1 MAVNSQN
8 WLDAQYSVLGAIL
21 LAPETAP
28 MVMQELRDADF
39 SGQSRTVF
47 QAMRKLFSENVPI
60 DPVSV
65 NAKLGGKYNDFLI
78 QLMQITP
85 TASGVEYYISLC
97 RDQSKSNRLRE
108 LAAQIVATE
117 DPEELRKLQEQTAG
131 LGVSHSKVRIT
142 TMADAMRDFMAE
154 QQKKPDYLSWPI
166 PELNGVL
173 FTEPGDFVVLGG
185 YPSAGKTAFALQCLW
200 HIADRR
206 KVGFFSLETTAKKLF
221 SRQIAA
227 ISQIGM
233 GKIKHHAMNQKDW
246 DKVCAMSADV
256 VAKNVEL
263 VDAAGFTVDDI
274 RAVTLM
280 RGYQVIFVDYLQ
292 LLQGPGTGRVEQVT
306 GISIGLHTLA
316 QSLGV
321 TVIALSQL
329 SRLPKDNPNKLPDM
343 SSLRESGQIEQDADA
358 ILLLS
363 LANHN
368 DRDGA
373 RVLQVAKNKEGTR
386 PDMVLDFHG
395 DTQTFAK
402 AKNTQAV
409 LDKFIS
415 DGKKAQRR
423 ISIPDP
429 MAGQMELLPED
440 TEVPFHD

>member
-8 WLDAQYSVLGAIL
+8 WLDAQYSVLGSIL

-206 KVGFFSLETTAKKLF
+206 KVGFFSLETTAKSSF
-221 SRQIAA
+221 
-227 ISQIGM
+227 
-233 GKIKHHAMNQKDW
+233 
-246 DKVCAMSADV
+246 
-256 VAKNVEL
+256 
-263 VDAAGFTVDDI
+263 
-274 RAVTLM
+274 
-280 RGYQVIFVDYLQ
+280 
-292 LLQGPGTGRVEQVT
+292 PG
-306 GISIGLHTLA
+306 
-316 QSLGV
+316 
-321 TVIALSQL
+321 
-329 SRLPKDNPNKLPDM
+329 RLPPSVRLAWAR
-343 SSLRESGQIEQDADA
+343 SS
-358 ILLLS
+358 
-363 LANHN
+363 
-368 DRDGA
+368 
-373 RVLQVAKNKEGTR
+373 TT
-386 PDMVLDFHG
+386 P
-395 DTQTFAK
+395 
-402 AKNTQAV
+402 
-409 LDKFIS
+409 
-415 DGKKAQRR
+415 
-423 ISIPDP
+423 
-429 MAGQMELLPED
+429 
-440 TEVPFHD
+440 

>member
-8 WLDAQYSVLGAIL
+8 WLDAQYSVLGSLL
-21 LAPETAP
+21 LAPEATP
-28 MVMQELRDADF
+28 MVMQELRDEDF
-39 SGQSRTVF
+39 SGPCRSVF
-47 QAMRKLFSENVPI
+47 QAMRKLFSENIPV

-65 NAKLGGKYNDFLI
+65 NAKLGGQYNDFLI
-78 QLMQITP
+78 QLMEITP
-85 TASGVEYYISLC
+85 TASGIEQYVRLC
-97 RDQSKSNRLRE
+97 QDQARTNQLRE
-108 LAAQIVATE
+108 LAAQMAATE
-117 DPEELRKLQEQTAG
+117 DPEQLRALQAKASGMSVNRPT
-131 LGVSHSKVRIT
+131 VRIT
-142 TMADAMRDFMAE
+142 TMADAMREFMAD
-154 QQKKPDYLSWPI
+154 QQRKPDYLGWPI

-233 GKIKHHAMNQKDW
+233 GKIKHHALNQKDW

-263 VDAAGFTVDDI
+263 VDSAGFTVDDI

-292 LLQGPGTGRVEQVT
+292 LLQGPGVGRVEQVT

-329 SRLPKDNPNKLPDM
+329 SRQPKDDPKKLPNM

-395 DTQTFAK
+395 DTQTFSK

-409 LDKFIS
+409 LGKFIS